1 MGPVI
6 GQRVAGGRPPR
17 SYWSNLHKIASRS
30 AQICVPIRTKL
41 RPNLHKFASRS
52 AQNCVPICTK
62 LRPDLHKIASQSAQI
77 CVAICTKLRP
87 DLHKIASRPA
97 QNCIPICTNLQRLLL
112 KMGSKVP
119 IRARRALP
127 ALRRSEKAGGRRP
140 PESSRYSKKVSHV
153 VVEHPANDQ

>member
-1 MGPVI
+1 MI

-77 CVAICTKLRP
+77 CRDCYLRWG
-87 DLHKIASRPA
+87 
-97 QNCIPICTNLQRLLL
+97 QRSPL
-112 KMGSKVP
+112 GPEGPSQP
-119 IRARRALP
+119 SAGARRRVAVGHPNLLVYVN
-127 ALRRSEKAGGRRP
+127 ARISA
-140 PESSRYSKKVSHV
+140 SSWYLILTPLEGYEVSFG
-153 VVEHPANDQ
+153 PQT